1 MIKGDMCLKIIE
13 NGNRRDIIIK
23 QGEVFLL
30 PAKTQHSPQRYKNT
44 IGITIH
50 IDIILYFTINKIL
63 IFRISY

>member
-1 MIKGDMCLKIIE
+1 MCLKIIE
-13 NGNRRDIIIK
+13 NGNRRDIIIR

-50 IDIILYFTINKIL
+50 ILIYYILQLTKF
-63 IFRISY
+63 

>member
-50 IDIILYFTINKIL
+50 IHIHIIFYD
-63 IFRISY
+63 

>member
-13 NGNRRDIIIK
+13 NGNRRDIIIR

-50 IDIILYFTINKIL
+50 ILIYYILQLTKF
-63 IFRISY
+63 